1 MNDLILHPEYES
13 LRAEVARLREE
24 IVVVRTQLDR
34 ATGVETELLKAEY
47 GKRFGRLELELT
59 RKYYRF
65 RLLRRRIDLVRSY
78 LNRGAEPDM
87 EAIDAIL
94 DAEAEEYNQVLR
106 RKAADAERASKVTF
120 REYSDEEAVHA
131 KKLYQ
136 QVVRALHPDLHPGAT
151 PDDIACL
158 QQAVEAYNSGDL
170 ATLEA
175 IAVLVECGEKKNDE
189 PSCIESLRKR
199 CEQYRDTLSKLAL
212 RLKKVRSSFPFDQ
225 AELLSKPENVMKR
238 IQDLKAECAKLDD
251 RIAACEIHLQ
261 QLNGAV

>member
-106 RKAADAERASKVTF
+106 RKAADAERASKMTF

-175 IAVLVECGEKKNDE
+175 TAVLVECGEKKNDE

-238 IQDLKAECAKLDD
+238 IQDLKEECAKLDD

>member
-1 MNDLILHPEYES
+1 MNDLILHPEYEL

-106 RKAADAERASKVTF
+106 RKAADAERASKMTF

>member
-78 LNRGAEPDM
+78 LNHGAEPDM

-106 RKAADAERASKVTF
+106 RKAADAERASKMTF

>member
-106 RKAADAERASKVTF
+106 RKAADAERASKMTF

-199 CEQYRDTLSKLAL
+199 CEQYRDTLLKLAL

>member
-78 LNRGAEPDM
+78 LNRGAEPDI

-94 DAEAEEYNQVLR
+94 DAEAEEYNQVLC
-106 RKAADAERASKVTF
+106 RKAADAERASKMTF

>member
-1 MNDLILHPEYES
+1 MNDLILHPEYET

-106 RKAADAERASKVTF
+106 RKAADAERASKMTF

-251 RIAACEIHLQ
+251 RIAAYEIHLQ

>member
-78 LNRGAEPDM
+78 LNRGAEPDVA
-87 EAIDAIL
+87 AIDAIL
-94 DAEAEEYNQVLR
+94 DAEAEEYNEVLR
-106 RKAADAERASKVTF
+106 RKAADAEWASKMTF

-151 PDDIACL
+151 PEDIACL

-189 PSCIESLRKR
+189 PSCIDSLRKR

-212 RLKKVRSSFPFDQ
+212 RLKKVRSAFPFDQ

-238 IQDLKAECAKLDD
+238 IHDLKEECAKLDD

>member
-94 DAEAEEYNQVLR
+94 DAEAEEYNEVLR
-106 RKAADAERASKVTF
+106 RKAADAERASKMTF

-212 RLKKVRSSFPFDQ
+212 RLKKVHSSFPFDQ

>member
-1 MNDLILHPEYES
+1 MNDLILHSEYES

-106 RKAADAERASKVTF
+106 RKAADAERASKMTF

>member
-106 RKAADAERASKVTF
+106 RKAADAERASKMTF

-212 RLKKVRSSFPFDQ
+212 RLKKVRSSFLFDQ

>member
-106 RKAADAERASKVTF
+106 RKAADAERASKMTF

-136 QVVRALHPDLHPGAT
+136 QVVRSLHPDLHPGAT

-238 IQDLKAECAKLDD
+238 IQDLKEECAKLDD

>member
-34 ATGVETELLKAEY
+34 VTGVETELLKAEY

-106 RKAADAERASKVTF
+106 RKAADAERASKMTF

>member
-106 RKAADAERASKVTF
+106 RKAADAERASKMTF

-199 CEQYRDTLSKLAL
+199 CEQYRGTLSKLAL

>member
-94 DAEAEEYNQVLR
+94 DAEAEEYNEVLR
-106 RKAADAERASKVTF
+106 RKAADAERASKMTF
-120 REYSDEEAVHA
+120 REYSDEEALHA

-189 PSCIESLRKR
+189 PSCIDSLRKR
-199 CEQYRDTLSKLAL
+199 CEQYCDTLSKLAL

>member
-78 LNRGAEPDM
+78 LNRGAEPDI

-94 DAEAEEYNQVLR
+94 DAEAEEYNEVLR
-106 RKAADAERASKVTF
+106 RKAADAERASKMTF

-261 QLNGAV
+261 QLNGTV

>member
-13 LRAEVARLREE
+13 LRAEVTRLREE

-106 RKAADAERASKVTF
+106 RKAADAERASKMTF

-238 IQDLKAECAKLDD
+238 VQDLKEECAKLDD

>member
-106 RKAADAERASKVTF
+106 RKAADAERASNMTF

-151 PDDIACL
+151 PDNIACL

-261 QLNGAV
+261 QLNGTV

>member
-65 RLLRRRIDLVRSY
+65 RLLRRRIDLMRSY
-78 LNRGAEPDM
+78 LNRGAETDM

-106 RKAADAERASKVTF
+106 RKAADAERASKMTF

>member
-1 MNDLILHPEYES
+1 MNDLILHPEYET

-106 RKAADAERASKVTF
+106 RKAADAERASKMTF

-212 RLKKVRSSFPFDQ
+212 RLKKVHSSFPFDQ

>member
-106 RKAADAERASKVTF
+106 RKAADAERASKMTF

-151 PDDIACL
+151 PVDIACL

-189 PSCIESLRKR
+189 PSCIKSLRKR

-261 QLNGAV
+261 QLNGTV

>member
-1 MNDLILHPEYES
+1 MDDLILHPEYES

-78 LNRGAEPDM
+78 LNRDAEPDM

-94 DAEAEEYNQVLR
+94 DAEAEEYSQVLR
-106 RKAADAERASKVTF
+106 RKAADAERASKMTF

>member
-94 DAEAEEYNQVLR
+94 DAEAE
-106 RKAADAERASKVTF
+106 AEIW
-120 REYSDEEAVHA
+120 YSRVPFA
-131 KKLYQ
+131 Q
-136 QVVRALHPDLHPGAT
+136 QDCGR
-151 PDDIACL
+151 
-158 QQAVEAYNSGDL
+158 GD
-170 ATLEA
+170 
-175 IAVLVECGEKKNDE
+175 
-189 PSCIESLRKR
+189 
-199 CEQYRDTLSKLAL
+199 
-212 RLKKVRSSFPFDQ
+212 
-225 AELLSKPENVMKR
+225 
-238 IQDLKAECAKLDD
+238 
-251 RIAACEIHLQ
+251 
-261 QLNGAV
+261 

>member
-94 DAEAEEYNQVLR
+94 DAEAEEYNEVLR
-106 RKAADAERASKVTF
+106 RKATDAERASKMTF

>member
-106 RKAADAERASKVTF
+106 RKAADAERASKMTF

-175 IAVLVECGEKKNDE
+175 IAVLAECGEKKNDE
-189 PSCIESLRKR
+189 PSCIDSLRKR

-238 IQDLKAECAKLDD
+238 IQDLKEECAKLDD

>member
-65 RLLRRRIDLVRSY
+65 RLLRRRIDLMRSY

-87 EAIDAIL
+87 EAVDAIL

-106 RKAADAERASKVTF
+106 RKAADAERASKMTF

>member
-106 RKAADAERASKVTF
+106 RKAADAERASKMTF
-120 REYSDEEAVHA
+120 REYSDEEALHA

-238 IQDLKAECAKLDD
+238 IQDLKEECAKLDD

>member
-94 DAEAEEYNQVLR
+94 DAEAEEYNQVLH
-106 RKAADAERASKVTF
+106 RKAADAERASKMTF

>member
-78 LNRGAEPDM
+78 LNRGTEPDM

-106 RKAADAERASKVTF
+106 RKAADAERASKMTF

-225 AELLSKPENVMKR
+225 AELLSKLENVMKR
-238 IQDLKAECAKLDD
+238 IQDLKEECAKLDD

>member
-13 LRAEVARLREE
+13 LRAEVARFREE

-106 RKAADAERASKVTF
+106 RKAADAERASKMTF

>member
-106 RKAADAERASKVTF
+106 RKAADAERASKMTF

-238 IQDLKAECAKLDD
+238 IKDLKAECAKLDD